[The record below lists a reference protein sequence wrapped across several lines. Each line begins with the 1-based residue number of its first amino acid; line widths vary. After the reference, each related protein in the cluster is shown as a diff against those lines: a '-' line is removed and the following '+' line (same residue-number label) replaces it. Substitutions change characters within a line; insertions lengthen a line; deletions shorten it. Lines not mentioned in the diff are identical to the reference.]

1 MQLCGREHF
10 IELNDLHQTDE
21 STMQMHHMQ
30 TLKHLQAKHQPWERE
45 REREKG
51 IAGECIIFFLLLKA
65 PLNALQM
72 GTTKQNILTKSVAY
86 TISIRYAEIP
96 FFIIICADQTYTTI
110 QKYRISRFLFFY
122 VYLNISTMPVK
133 LSSKPSLAPSLS
145 NWTLRL
151 ELQTVSFHHQDCYS
165 FNLCHHRV
173 APEHAAPFWI
183 IKT

>member
-1 MQLCGREHF
+1 MSQPCKCTTCRPSNLCRQITNPER
-10 IELNDLHQTDE
+10 
-21 STMQMHHMQ
+21 
-30 TLKHLQAKHQPWERE
+30 ERE

-133 LSSKPSLAPSLS
+133 FSSKPSLAPSLS